1 MSPIDIAVIAVIV
14 GLVAL
19 AMRAALKKGGCS
31 CGSGGCTGDCAS
43 CHGACSKKPRKL
55 K

>member
-14 GLVAL
+14 GLAAL
-19 AMRAALKKGGCS
+19 ALRAALKKGGCS

-43 CHGACSKKPRKL
+43 CHSACSKKPRK
-55 K
+55 